1 MLRGSFKNIS
11 RYSCVLPHIYL
22 TLRQVWNIFASH
34 YAKSWVQ
41 LVSPKK
47 KAFNISYEIKSCFLF
62 IKDSQP
68 MLMVGMWLTR
78 RFMTM
83 KFNEI
88 SKTLQTRSSPLK
100 LYESQI
106 KKKLFNICILL
117 SIFLCRDFFCLK
129 GSFYVLIYFQ
139 RKSVIKISIC
149 AIFVFKGHLVI
160 ELCQAKAFVVFA
172 HHLLSVGNE

>member
-11 RYSCVLPHIYL
+11 RYGCVLPHIYL

-68 MLMVGMWLTR
+68 KLLVINMRMWLTR

-100 LYESQI
+100 LYVSQI
-106 KKKLFNICILL
+106 KKNF
-117 SIFLCRDFFCLK
+117 SISASGYQYFFV
-129 GSFYVLIYFQ
+129 GTF
-139 RKSVIKISIC
+139 
-149 AIFVFKGHLVI
+149 
-160 ELCQAKAFVVFA
+160 FA
-172 HHLLSVGNE
+172 